1 MKARMQ
7 VAMVKMS
14 DPRILRVVLVGLA
27 LALAAA
33 TQVAPAGV
41 EAVYACPSTGG
52 GGCAGG

>member
-7 VAMVKMS
+7 LFFVRLG
-14 DPRILRVVLVGLA
+14 DPRTVRIVLMGLA

-33 TQVAPAGV
+33 THAVPAGV